1 MGFMAHKKP
10 IREAKSEL
18 FTVLE
23 YNRQEDLFAQK
34 KIKGYQS
41 TSLVSV

>member
-34 KIKGYQS
+34 KIK
-41 TSLVSV
+41 